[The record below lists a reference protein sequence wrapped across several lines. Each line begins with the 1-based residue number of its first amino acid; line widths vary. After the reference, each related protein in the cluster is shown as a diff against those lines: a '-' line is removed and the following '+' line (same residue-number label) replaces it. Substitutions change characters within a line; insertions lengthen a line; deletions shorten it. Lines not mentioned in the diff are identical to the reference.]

1 MKLGV
6 FGLGRTG
13 RFRLEQLRL
22 YDEVEAV
29 IGCDPEPE
37 ARERSRELVGVTTG
51 NHDDVWS
58 VPGLDAVL
66 IASPVDRQF
75 ALMRAALERGLN
87 VAIESPLAIPTNWE
101 ALSAADRVLVLDYP
115 GDDDELTLAQNLV
128 HSDRLGDVRT
138 VRYITREL
146 RLPDDR
152 RAASTSSAETG
163 RGVLGRFAPAFF
175 ARLHMLIAAPDNVYG
190 RVFRDAAGNETGFA
204 AHFADRSGRTANI
217 EVRMD
222 SLIGERSGWVI
233 EGDLATLFRKRLYS
247 RLPDGEILEQ
257 PAGSDSDDEAHSA
270 DRWWRRLDD
279 RESCR
284 RSMQA
289 AIWAASA
296 VAAVRESDRTGAA
309 VRITGRAD

>member
-6 FGLGRTG
+6 FGLGQMG

-22 YDEVEAV
+22 YDEVAAV

-51 NHDDVWS
+51 NLDEVWS

-115 GDDDELTLAQNLV
+115 GDDDELALAQSLV
-128 HSDRLGDVRT
+128 GSNQLGDVRT
-138 VRYITREL
+138 VRYVTREL
-146 RLPDDR
+146 RLPDER
-152 RAASTSSAETG
+152 EAASTSSTETG
-163 RGVLGRFAPAFF
+163 QGMLGRFAPALF
-175 ARLHMLIAAPDNVYG
+175 ARLHTLIAVPDSVFG
-190 RVFRDAAGNETGFA
+190 RVLRDAAGHETGFT

-222 SLIGERSGWVI
+222 SLIGERSGWVV

-247 RLPDGEILEQ
+247 RLPDGEILDQ
-257 PAGSDSDDEAHSA
+257 PARSDSDNAHSA
-270 DRWWRRLDD
+270 DRWWRRLAD
-279 RESCR
+279 REACR
-284 RSMQA
+284 RSMTA
-289 AIWAASA
+289 AVWAASA
-296 VAAVRESDRTGAA
+296 VAAVRESDRTGAPA
-309 VRITGRAD
+309 AITARAD